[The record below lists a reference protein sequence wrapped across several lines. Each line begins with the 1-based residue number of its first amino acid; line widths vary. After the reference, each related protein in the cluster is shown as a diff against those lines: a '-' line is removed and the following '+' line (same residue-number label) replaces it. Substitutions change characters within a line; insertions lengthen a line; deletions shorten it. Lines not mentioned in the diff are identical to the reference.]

1 MTHKWAVTCS
11 LKILT
16 GVNQK
21 TSDTNFDTA
30 EMNGA
35 DLEVL
40 TWKYVEGILFS
51 ERENSRTFYTYRHTY
66 ILVSLHVVY
75 MWVILTVYCVLQ
87 VENTIYNLL

>member
-40 TWKYVEGILFS
+40 TWKYVEGILF
-51 ERENSRTFYTYRHTY
+51 F
-66 ILVSLHVVY
+66 
-75 MWVILTVYCVLQ
+75 LQ
-87 VENTIYNLL
+87 RKNKKDNEKIQEKQRA